1 MGTYN
6 QPILSVLI
14 CTRNRAD
21 KLKRAVDS
29 VLANS
34 FTNYELIVVDQ
45 STDGGTAAAL
55 ATLDDERLRYI
66 HTDTV
71 GVAKSR
77 NIAVR
82 ESRAEIVVYTDDDCV
97 CHNQWLA
104 SIHAEFESDPTV
116 GLCTA
121 GSFPLATMRA

>member
-1 MGTYN
+1 MTKSRGPHLATGRRKAPVTRSMRVGGDVMGPHSV
-6 QPILSVLI
+6 PILSVLI

-34 FTNYELIVVDQ
+34 FTDYELIVVDQ
-45 STDGGTAAAL
+45 STDGRTAAAL
-55 ATLDDERLRYI
+55 ATIDDDRLRYI

-77 NIAVR
+77 NIAVC

-97 CHNQWLA
+97 CHG
-104 SIHAEFESDPTV
+104 E
-116 GLCTA
+116 
-121 GSFPLATMRA
+121 

>member
-1 MGTYN
+1 M
-6 QPILSVLI
+6 
-14 CTRNRAD
+14 
-21 KLKRAVDS
+21 
-29 VLANS
+29 LANS

-45 STDGGTAAAL
+45 CTDSRTAAAL
-55 ATLDDERLRYI
+55 ATINDNRLHYI

-97 CHNQWLA
+97 CHGEWLA
-104 SIHAEFESDPTV
+104 SIYAEFRTIPASKP
-116 GLCTA
+116 CTA
-121 GSFPLATMRA
+121 GSFPLATIRA